1 MKRLSLNLEVHFS
14 TMVSALIQIYIKI
27 EHPTLTDNTCSTSE
41 PDNPKFAKENRT
53 VNESPSPNAIA
64 KAAVLDVRFVLDFSV
79 VPEMN
84 SPEAYCAWGRSGGQ
98 APWAEVLGLRSKYFT
113 LNEETHEAGGFYTF
127 FNKQALDNYMASD
140 LFKSMGT
147 FPFITE
153 LTYKTFEVIP
163 GTELTMDLGEWN

>member
-1 MKRLSLNLEVHFS
+1 M
-14 TMVSALIQIYIKI
+14 
-27 EHPTLTDNTCSTSE
+27 
-41 PDNPKFAKENRT
+41 
-53 VNESPSPNAIA
+53 VNERPSQNAIA
-64 KAAVLDVRFVLDFSV
+64 KAAVLDVRFVLDFTV
-79 VPEMN
+79 IPEMN
-84 SPEAYCAWGRSGGQ
+84 SPEAYRAWGRSGGQ
-98 APWAEVLGLRSKYFT
+98 APWAEVPGLRSKYFT
-113 LNEETHEAGGFYTF
+113 LNEETQEAGGFYTF